1 MIAEGVTIDRLVVV
15 DGVAGGSDGAG
26 GGGGDPAGDSVTP
39 AMLNQVLEMA
49 KGLGLD
55 LSGLFGQVGIGTDDP
70 SPTPGNGAAPLPP
83 ASAGRSS

>member
-1 MIAEGVTIDRLVVV
+1 M
-15 DGVAGGSDGAG
+15 
-26 GGGGDPAGDSVTP
+26 TP

-49 KGLGLD
+49 KGPGLD

-70 SPTPGNGAAPLPP
+70 SPTPGNGAAPLPK